1 MNSSTLSSPATL
13 ILIVSALGLLPLAII
28 TMTAFIKISVVMF
41 LLRNALGIQ
50 QTPPNIILYAIALIL
65 AFFIGGP
72 TFQKAYDNIK
82 DTNLNTSNFQDLLSA
97 ARQAG
102 EPFREY
108 LTKFTTQEERTFFL
122 SATERLW
129 PEGSRTEV
137 SSSDFSILLPS
148 FVISEL
154 KRAFEIGFLIYIPFI
169 SIDLIVSAILLSLGM
184 SQVPPITLSVPFK
197 LFLFV
202 SLNGWPKLLHGLI
215 LGYT

>member
-1 MNSSTLSSPATL
+1 MNSALSNPATL
-13 ILIVSALGLLPLAII
+13 ILVITALGVAPLAII
-28 TMTAFIKISVVMF
+28 TMTSFIKISVVMF

-50 QTPPNIILYAIALIL
+50 QTPPNIILYAIALIIT
-65 AFFIGGP
+65 FFISGP
-72 TFQKAYDNIK
+72 TLQKSYENIK
-82 DTNLNTSNFQDLLSA
+82 DANVNISNFQELQSVA
-97 ARQAG
+97 QQAG
-102 EPFREY
+102 QPFRDY
-108 LTKFTTQEERTFFL
+108 LIKFTTPDERAFFL

-129 PEGSRTEV
+129 PEGSRADV
-137 SSSDFSILLPS
+137 SSNDFSILVPS

-197 LFLFV
+197 LFLFI